1 MTRDIRISTWL
12 HWIHASTLIL
22 INFTVDELMVFE
34 RIINKKYMYR
44 FFSLFIY
51 LFIFF
56 SYDF

>member
-44 FFSLFIY
+44 FFLSLFIY
-51 LFIFF
+51 FFF